1 MSNISCISHK
11 LHKSG
16 YNFYLFYC
24 CSPGIDGV
32 FIVGLFFGHV
42 GIGGGWHIA
51 TPTVNTR
58 NSIECTLN

>member
-32 FIVGLFFGHV
+32 FIVGLFLVMSGSV
-42 GIGGGWHIA
+42 EGG
-51 TPTVNTR
+51 
-58 NSIECTLN
+58 TLPPPR